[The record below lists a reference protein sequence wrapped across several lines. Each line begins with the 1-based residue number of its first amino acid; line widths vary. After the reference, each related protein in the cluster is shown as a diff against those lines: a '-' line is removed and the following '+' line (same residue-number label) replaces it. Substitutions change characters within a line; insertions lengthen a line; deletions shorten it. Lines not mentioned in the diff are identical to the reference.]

1 MLTNELMET
10 FCIVVVSVDRYIG
23 MDSEIFRRSLYLKMM
38 HSLFRFDILCMYV
51 FYWLE
56 NPSII
61 YLKLYTH
68 KRKNYARIQ
77 IIVWILQIYW
87 DLFH

>member
-38 HSLFRFDILCMYV
+38 HSLFRFDMFVMYV
-51 FYWLE
+51 RFLLVGE
-56 NPSII
+56 SVNHIPKII
-61 YLKLYTH
+61 YP
-68 KRKNYARIQ
+68 
-77 IIVWILQIYW
+77 
-87 DLFH
+87 